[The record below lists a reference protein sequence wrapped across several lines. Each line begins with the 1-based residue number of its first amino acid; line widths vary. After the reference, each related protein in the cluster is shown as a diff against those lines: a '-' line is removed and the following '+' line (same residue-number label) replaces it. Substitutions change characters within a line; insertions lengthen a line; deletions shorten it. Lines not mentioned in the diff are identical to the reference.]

1 MIFLKKIILIFLLL
15 SFVSNCYAL
24 SGDFIAVDVESG
36 RVLEGNNIHKK
47 RLIAS
52 TTKIMTCLVVLEN
65 FDLDKYIV
73 VGDEVNRM
81 YGTNIYLS
89 VGEKI
94 KVVDLLY
101 GLMLRSGNDAAIAI
115 AEGMS
120 GTVEE
125 FAVLMNK
132 EANLCGATHSHFVNA
147 NGLHNEDHYTT
158 VYDMYLITNEA
169 IHYPAFLDIIQLK
182 EFSATITDKNGA
194 EKEVS
199 VKTSNKFH
207 DGTFDAPE
215 SITVIGGKTGT
226 TSAAGSCLSLVTRDS
241 KGNPYIA
248 VILHASERSVLYE
261 EMIKLLEEINSR

>member
-1 MIFLKKIILIFLLL
+1 
-15 SFVSNCYAL
+15 
-24 SGDFIAVDVESG
+24 
-36 RVLEGNNIHKK
+36 
-47 RLIAS
+47 
-52 TTKIMTCLVVLEN
+52 
-65 FDLDKYIV
+65 
-73 VGDEVNRM
+73 
-81 YGTNIYLS
+81 
-89 VGEKI
+89 
-94 KVVDLLY
+94 
-101 GLMLRSGNDAAIAI
+101 
-115 AEGMS
+115 
-120 GTVEE
+120 
-125 FAVLMNK
+125 
-132 EANLCGATHSHFVNA
+132 
-147 NGLHNEDHYTT
+147 
-158 VYDMYLITNEA
+158 MYLITNEA